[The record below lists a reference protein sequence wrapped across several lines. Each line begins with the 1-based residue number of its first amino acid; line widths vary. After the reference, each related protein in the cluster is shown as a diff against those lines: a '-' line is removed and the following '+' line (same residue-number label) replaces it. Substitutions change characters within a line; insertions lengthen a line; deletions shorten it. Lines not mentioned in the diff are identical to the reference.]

1 MSQFSAS
8 FLYEAIDKV
17 TPVLKEI
24 KKAQKEIGVTVAK
37 TQEKIRRDLGKSNTI
52 YVKHEKVVSKTTR
65 KIREEH
71 KKTAKSMESF
81 TKMKSFGSDIMTKVG
96 VPFVAG
102 TTAMIMAG
110 GKFEDSLAS
119 LQAITGVSKTQLDK
133 MKVSIMG
140 ASSEFGI
147 GSSQIA
153 KGMELIGS
161 KQPELLKN
169 PDMLLNVAK
178 ASMTMSKAS
187 GIAFEQTSSDLL
199 DVMNTF
205 EKTGSQAMETVNL
218 LASASKYGSA
228 QIPFVTSAMK
238 NAGTASKLAKVSM
251 GELIASIEIISEKTG
266 LASERI
272 GTGLKTAFI
281 RLEKQGMSK
290 FKPSVVGLE
299 KALINLNDAN
309 MDTVQLTK
317 LLGEEAITSFP
328 ALIKNAKAFG
338 IMNQKIRGTNVAT
351 EQAQIRM
358 ATFNEKM
365 KKLWVNIQNN
375 LIKAFD
381 TLRPILVKAMEALA
395 WGVKVISNFIANNQT
410 LVKVLF
416 LVTGAVVAL
425 GVAITAVGSA
435 GVAFVTI
442 KGTLAMLSPVITALT
457 AKMGVMGVAMKGLG
471 VAGAVVGAGLAGWT
485 IGKMLYEIPAVKK
498 QLDDLMWQIMEWTG
512 QAPDD
517 ITLSAEEEQAY
528 ANSRKRMMLKR
539 QEARKTNAMKSQAGK
554 SSLDVNINASAKD
567 MNIDSVS
574 SSLSGDLNLKGKNK

>member
-1 MSQFSAS
+1 
-8 FLYEAIDKV
+8 
-17 TPVLKEI
+17 
-24 KKAQKEIGVTVAK
+24 
-37 TQEKIRRDLGKSNTI
+37 
-52 YVKHEKVVSKTTR
+52 
-65 KIREEH
+65 
-71 KKTAKSMESF
+71 
-81 TKMKSFGSDIMTKVG
+81 
-96 VPFVAG
+96 
-102 TTAMIMAG
+102 
-110 GKFEDSLAS
+110 
-119 LQAITGVSKTQLDK
+119 
-133 MKVSIMG
+133 
-140 ASSEFGI
+140 
-147 GSSQIA
+147 
-153 KGMELIGS
+153 
-161 KQPELLKN
+161 
-169 PDMLLNVAK
+169 
-178 ASMTMSKAS
+178 
-187 GIAFEQTSSDLL
+187 
-199 DVMNTF
+199 MNTL